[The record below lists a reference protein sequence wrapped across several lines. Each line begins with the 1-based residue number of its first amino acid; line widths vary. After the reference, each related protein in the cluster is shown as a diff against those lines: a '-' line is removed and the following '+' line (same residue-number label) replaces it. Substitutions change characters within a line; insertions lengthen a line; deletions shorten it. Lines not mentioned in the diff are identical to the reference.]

1 MVILGSGMAGG
12 VAARTLREEGY
23 DGRIVLIGHEPTPP
37 FGRPPLS
44 KTYLRGE
51 ETLSGWLVN
60 PDGWYESNRVD
71 RVAATAIRVD
81 VHSRQVELDARKA
94 VPYRKLLITTGGH
107 NRSLGVP
114 GAELHGVF
122 QLRTVADSDAIREA
136 AGRGPRALVVGM
148 GFIGSEVAASLTQL
162 GLEVTGVMPGAAPLQ
177 SVLGPEMG
185 AIMAGIHRDAGVKL
199 VTGDEVVESGRTRD
213 HQTGTQARL

>member
-1 MVILGSGMAGG
+1 RERNPDERPGRPARLNQTAMGAGADPAPIVQSQAVPTHENSIVILGAGMSGG

-81 VHSRQVELDARKA
+81 VYARQVELDAGKA
-94 VPYRKLLITTGGH
+94 VP
-107 NRSLGVP
+107 
-114 GAELHGVF
+114 
-122 QLRTVADSDAIREA
+122 
-136 AGRGPRALVVGM
+136 
-148 GFIGSEVAASLTQL
+148 
-162 GLEVTGVMPGAAPLQ
+162 
-177 SVLGPEMG
+177 
-185 AIMAGIHRDAGVKL
+185 
-199 VTGDEVVESGRTRD
+199 
-213 HQTGTQARL
+213 